1 MVLRAD
7 GNEGAGYVAIPFSP
21 FSPISPMGKTM
32 VSANTPSSD
41 LVAVCLSCGN
51 EWVVRTPNNPDGKRK
66 KRKCPVCGKYRIRMK
81 SELEAKGDDNAGA
94 GTTSVAVT
102 PPKPPKP
109 VPVPVDAAVDLL
121 IEDEADEVDERGG
134 GSMIVVAGAV
144 VLLVGA
150 AWFGWTLLRRRR
162 RVETVS
168 ERERN
173 AGLAVKRYQ
182 RLPAVPG
189 F

>member
-1 MVLRAD
+1 MRAKY
-7 GNEGAGYVAIPFSP
+7 GCAVGVAIPFSP
-21 FSPISPMGKTM
+21 ISPDFSPMGEG
-32 VSANTPSSD
+32 VDSPSKD
-41 LVAVCLSCGN
+41 LIAVCLTCGN
-51 EWVVRTPNNPDGKRK
+51 EWVVRTPNAPGGKRK

-81 SELEAKGDDNAGA
+81 SELEEKGDDAGA
-94 GTTSVAVT
+94 GTTSVAVI

-109 VPVPVDAAVDLL
+109 VPTDVPVDLL
-121 IEDEADEVDERGG
+121 IEDEDEADDGREHSG

-150 AWFGWTLLRRRR
+150 AWFGWSLLRRRRRR

-168 ERERN
+168 EQKRN
-173 AGLAVKRYQ
+173 TELATKRYQ